1 MNNSIVLG
9 VVIFGLFVACGA
21 YFLIQYRKNKNSDLR
36 SRNTWYVFFPDK
48 NNAPDLTQSKS
59 LNKFGKWMKNGTQ
72 LYSVGGTDTLTKEEL
87 EKTVQKECNG
97 VPFEIS
103 NTAELYTSSV
113 VL

>member
-21 YFLIQYRKNKNSDLR
+21 YFFVQCRKNNDLR

-48 NNAPDLTQSKS
+48 NNAPDLMQSKS
-59 LNKFGKWMKNGTQ
+59 LNQFGKWMKNGTQ

-87 EKTVQKECNG
+87 KKAVQKECKG

-103 NTAELYTSSV
+103 NTAELYTSSI